1 MWNNVLAMGIF
12 VALCFGFVKHVDP
25 SLLSGQPQASAPNA
39 YSQKTKR
46 QSDGGHG
53 VVTLFAGQHGHFF
66 ADATVNG
73 THVDFLVDTGAS
85 LIALTELDAQRIGL
99 NLNEL
104 DYRHRASTAN
114 GVVPVAVVRLDQ
126 VEIGGITIYNVNAA
140 IHRGGGLD
148 QSLLGMSLLGKLS
161 SFRIDGTRLVMRE

>member
-25 SLLSGQPQASAPNA
+25 SLLSGQPQTSTPNA
-39 YSQKTKR
+39 YVQKAKR
-46 QSDGGHG
+46 QTSERHG
-53 VVTLFAGQHGHFF
+53 VVTLFAEGHGHFF
-66 ADATVNG
+66 ADAIVDG

-104 DYRHRASTAN
+104 DYRHRANTAN
-114 GVVPVAVVRLDQ
+114 GVVPVAVIKLDQ
-126 VEIGGITIYNVNAA
+126 VEIGGITVYDVDAA
-140 IHRGGGLD
+140 IHRGAGLD

-161 SFRIDGTRLVMRE
+161 SFRIDGTRLVMHE

>member
-12 VALCFGFVKHVDP
+12 VALCFGFVNHVDP
-25 SLLSGQPQASAPNA
+25 TLISGKPTATSSYTHQ
-39 YSQKTKR
+39 TKR
-46 QSDGGHG
+46 QSHDGHG
-53 VVTLFAGQHGHFF
+53 VVTLFAGRHGHFF

-73 THVDFLVDTGAS
+73 THIDFLVDTGAS

-99 NLNEL
+99 RLNEL
-104 DYRHRASTAN
+104 DYRHRANTAN
-114 GVVPVAVVRLDQ
+114 GVVPVAIVKLDL
-126 VEIGGITIYNVNAA
+126 VEIGGITVYNVDAA